1 MVQPGP
7 ILAEAIFTQTKEEVK
22 LIPIYRD
29 PVHDFGFFRFNV
41 KDVKYMK
48 VSSIPLEPADARIG
62 LDIRV
67 VGNDSGERLSI
78 LSGTLARLD
87 RQAPFYGNGK
97 YNDWNTFYY
106 QAASMTSGGFF
117 S

>member
-1 MVQPGP
+1 MAV
-7 ILAEAIFTQTKEEVK
+7 T
-22 LIPIYRD
+22 
-29 PVHDFGFFRFNV
+29 
-41 KDVKYMK
+41 
-48 VSSIPLEPADARIG
+48 SIPLAPSEARIG

-106 QAASMTSGGFF
+106 QAASMTSGGSSGSPVVDLNGNAIALNAGVYF
-117 S
+117 SLISGCYIFCFEFLFTT